1 MQHDLDMESGRL
13 SAPSLLRGRSPATS
27 RAPVVRNAPM
37 NVVSN
42 DQTERPTGI
51 GVNGM
56 VSASAQDSLDLL
68 ATSVVVLD
76 PQARVVRVNASAEAL
91 FDISSRMVIGQSFP
105 KLFANGH
112 VIEALLRD
120 ALDGGYEQKRVDL
133 LLERAAREP
142 LALWTMASRLDG
154 FPGAL
159 LLEFR
164 EQDKRWRVDRE
175 ERLIDSAQA
184 NRELVRNLAHE
195 IKNPLGGIRGAAQ
208 LLQSELDSADL
219 REYTEVI
226 IKEADRLQ
234 DLVDRLL
241 APHRKARMLAE
252 LNIHEVCEHVRSLL
266 LAEYPRGLRIVRD
279 YDVSIP
285 ALTGDR
291 EQLVQVLLNLVRN
304 AAQAL
309 HGRGR
314 IELRTRVVRQV
325 VIAKQRWKLALELH
339 VVDDG
344 PGIPEDIRDRIFFP
358 LVSGREGGTG
368 LGLTLAQTFVQQ
380 HGGLIECDSR
390 PGRTDFCILL
400 PLQ

>member
-1 MQHDLDMESGRL
+1 MSVRSEDRDLHHAAEPRGGRC
-13 SAPSLLRGRSPATS
+13 SAGLEAF
-27 RAPVVRNAPM
+27 
-37 NVVSN
+37 
-42 DQTERPTGI
+42 
-51 GVNGM
+51 
-56 VSASAQDSLDLL
+56 DLL
-68 ATSVVVLD
+68 ATSVVILD
-76 PQARVVRVNASAEAL
+76 AQGRVRRVNAAAELL
-91 FDISSRMVIGQSFP
+91 FDISNRMMKGQSFAR
-105 KLFANGH
+105 LFGNGDQ
-112 VIEALLRD
+112 IDALLRE
-120 ALDGGYEQKRVDL
+120 ALAGGYEQKRTDL
-133 LLERAAREP
+133 QLERSGREP
-142 LALWTMASRLDG
+142 LALWTMASRLDD
-154 FPGAL
+154 PAGAL

-164 EQDKRWRVDRE
+164 EHDKRWRVDRE

-241 APHRKARMLAE
+241 APHRKARVLAE

-266 LAEYPRGLRIVRD
+266 LAEYPRGLRIERD

-285 ALTGDR
+285 SLTGDR

-304 AAQAL
+304 AAQAV

-314 IELRTRVVRQV
+314 IELRTRIARQI

-339 VVDDG
+339 VIDDG
-344 PGIPEDIRDRIFFP
+344 PGIPDEIRDRIFFP

>member
-1 MQHDLDMESGRL
+1 
-13 SAPSLLRGRSPATS
+13 
-27 RAPVVRNAPM
+27 M

-42 DQTERPTGI
+42 DQTEKPPSVGP
-51 GVNGM
+51 NGL
-56 VSASAQDSLDLL
+56 ATAAAQDSFDLL
-68 ATSVVVLD
+68 ATSVVLLD
-76 PQARVVRVNASAEAL
+76 AQARVVRVNASAEAL
-91 FDISSRMVIGQSFP
+91 FDISSRMVLGQSFP

-112 VIEALLRD
+112 LIEALLRD
-120 ALDGGYEQKRVDL
+120 ALAGGYEQKRVDL

-154 FPGAL
+154 VPGAL

-195 IKNPLGGIRGAAQ
+195 IQNPLGGIRGAAQ
-208 LLQSELDSADL
+208 LLQAEFDSADL
-219 REYTEVI
+219 REYTDVI

-266 LAEYPRGLRIVRD
+266 LAEYPRGLRIARD

-285 ALTGDR
+285 SLTGDR

-314 IELRTRVVRQV
+314 IELRTRIARQV

-339 VVDDG
+339 VIDDG

-380 HGGLIECDSR
+380 HGGLIECESR

>member
-1 MQHDLDMESGRL
+1 MTLASIDQTARRTGAASV
-13 SAPSLLRGRSPATS
+13 PAE
-27 RAPVVRNAPM
+27 PQVVR
-37 NVVSN
+37 
-42 DQTERPTGI
+42 
-51 GVNGM
+51 
-56 VSASAQDSLDLL
+56 QDSFDLL
-68 ATSVVVLD
+68 ATSVVMLD
-76 PQARVVRVNASAEAL
+76 SQGRVVRVNAAAESL
-91 FDISSRMVIGQSFP
+91 FDISSRMMIGQSFHRM
-105 KLFANGH
+105 FSNGH
-112 VIEALLRD
+112 LIEALLRE
-120 ALDGGYEQKRVDL
+120 AIAGGYEQKRVDL
-133 LLERAAREP
+133 MLERAAREP
-142 LALWTMASRLDG
+142 LALWTMASRLDSG
-154 FPGAL
+154 AAAL

-208 LLQSELDSADL
+208 LLQSELHSADL

-266 LAEYPRGLRIVRD
+266 LAEYPRGLRVVRD

-285 ALTGDR
+285 SLTGDR

-314 IELRTRVVRQV
+314 IELRTRIARQV

-339 VVDDG
+339 VIDDG
-344 PGIPEDIRDRIFFP
+344 PGIPEDIRERIFFP

-368 LGLTLAQTFVQQ
+368 LGLTLAQTFIQQ

>member
-1 MQHDLDMESGRL
+1 
-13 SAPSLLRGRSPATS
+13 
-27 RAPVVRNAPM
+27 M

-42 DQTERPTGI
+42 DQTEKPPSVGS
-51 GVNGM
+51 NGLAT
-56 VSASAQDSLDLL
+56 ASAQDSFDLL
-68 ATSVVVLD
+68 ATSVVLLD

-91 FDISSRMVIGQSFP
+91 FDISSRMVLGQSFP

-112 VIEALLRD
+112 LIEALLRD
-120 ALDGGYEQKRVDL
+120 ALAGGYEQKRIDL

-154 FPGAL
+154 VPGAL

-266 LAEYPRGLRIVRD
+266 LAEYPRGLRIARD

-285 ALTGDR
+285 SLTGDR

-314 IELRTRVVRQV
+314 IELRTRIARQV

-339 VVDDG
+339 VIDDG

-380 HGGLIECDSR
+380 HGGLIECESR